1 MSKKNL
7 YDAVIAIVSDPNS
20 FLNWLDLE
28 KIYLEFNLN
37 EESQII
43 KNYRNKKFEEPNKD
57 DNNSDPSQK

>member
-7 YDAVIAIVSDPNS
+7 YDAIIAIVSDPNS
-20 FLNWLDLE
+20 FLNWLNLE
-28 KIYLEFNLN
+28 KIYLEYNLT

-57 DNNSDPSQK
+57 DNNSDPS